1 MRCSKRDFS
10 KEFIKM
16 NFIKKQKINKLF
28 ELTYIYKCMY
38 IFIETSIRPLFFLK
52 LYLPELTILIFI
64 LCQGSLWYNLKRM
77 SQIEKLLHRNDYVNR

>member
-28 ELTYIYKCMY
+28 KLTYIYKCMY

-52 LYLPELTILIFI
+52 IIFARI
-64 LCQGSLWYNLKRM
+64 DNPNIYSMPR
-77 SQIEKLLHRNDYVNR
+77 IIVV